1 MPIFSMMTNEYKAK
15 ETNLIGDKDVY
26 GRFSKVVGDSDHLT
40 AVASTCVSL
49 SLESANEVVVAVEI
63 ATSARNTIL
72 KVVGATR

>member
-1 MPIFSMMTNEYKAK
+1 MMTNEYKAK

-40 AVASTCVSL
+40 TVASTCVSL

-72 KVVGATR
+72 KVVGATT